1 LIACVDGDYRPDGA
15 LAALVGCR
23 DWTDATP
30 VVELTECIAHVEPYE
45 PGQFYKREL
54 PCLLAVLR
62 RLPEPLNLVV
72 VDGFVWLGD
81 ETRPGLGAHLHRAF
95 GGTVPVVGVAKNPFA
110 GAVLARPVQRG
121 TGRKPLW
128 VTAVGVDVDR
138 AADAVRSMH
147 GPYRVPTL
155 LRRVDQ
161 LCRQTPLALA
171 GLAATP

>member
-1 LIACVDGDYRPDGA
+1 MIACVDVDYRSDGA

-23 DWTDATP
+23 AWTDAMP
-30 VVELTECIAHVEPYE
+30 VVELTESIGHVEPYE

-54 PCLLAVLR
+54 PCLIAVLR
-62 RLPEPLNLVV
+62 RVSESLDLVV

-81 ETRPGLGAHLHRAF
+81 ETRPGLGAHLYRAL

-110 GAVLARPVQRG
+110 GAILAQPVQRG
-121 TGRKPLW
+121 TGHKPLW
-128 VTAVGVDVDR
+128 VTAVGVDVER

-155 LRRVDQ
+155 LRCVDQ